1 MTPEEFINVLHEQ
14 LSTGG
19 IMGTRAFLRL
29 LTARKEL
36 RLIFLP
42 KQELLL
48 LYYMDNL
55 VASNLCPCWKH
66 ATLPPPT
73 MTIGGIVLTTYD
85 IFSIPRESKK
95 SNAKK

>member
-1 MTPEEFINVLHEQ
+1 MTPEEFVTILNEQMNV
-14 LSTGG
+14 GG
-19 IMGTRAFLRL
+19 IMGTRAFLKL

-73 MTIGGIVLTTYD
+73 ITVGGIVFTTYD
-85 IFSIPRESKK
+85 IFNIKDDRHKRNKK
-95 SNAKK
+95 